1 MAGVVKKLAR
11 SLSERFASTWRLL
24 SDTTAFLSRT
34 SVFDQYERQLR
45 DMRGRLQLARDDD
58 HRAAEIRKEIVNLR
72 SSLRLQGY
80 DLSLG
85 ALELSVKGF
94 RGDASIAEGYRR
106 VVIFI
111 GSKGL
116 RVLSGD
122 GNHIELHDRLE
133 AALSGRASIEIQS
146 KHYLWYRWSQG
157 LLSLSGAATETA
169 EDFETLQAWCENP
182 ENRLNMIA
190 AMKKP

>member
-1 MAGVVKKLAR
+1 MAGVVKKLTR

-24 SDTTAFLSRT
+24 SDTTVFLSRT
-34 SVFDQYERQLR
+34 SVFVHYESQLR
-45 DMRGRLQLARDDD
+45 DLRGRLQLAHDDD
-58 HRAAEIRKEIVNLR
+58 REAAAIRKEIVELR
-72 SSLRLQGY
+72 ASLRLQGY

-111 GSKGL
+111 GTKGIKA
-116 RVLSGD
+116 LSGE

-133 AALSGRASIEIQS
+133 AALSRKTSIEIQS

-169 EDFETLQAWCENP
+169 EDFEELQAWCENP
-182 ENRLNMIA
+182 EKRLSIIA
-190 AMKKP
+190 AMKKL

>member
-34 SVFDQYERQLR
+34 SLFEHYENQLR
-45 DMRGRLQLARDDD
+45 EMRGRLQTSQNDD
-58 HRAAEIRKEIVNLR
+58 RVAAEIRKEIVELR

-94 RGDASIAEGYRR
+94 RGDASIAEGFRR
-106 VVIFI
+106 VVIFL
-111 GSKGL
+111 GEKGM
-116 RVLSGD
+116 RALSGES
-122 GNHIELHDRLE
+122 NHIELHDQLE
-133 AALSGRASIEIQS
+133 STLPSRASIEILS
-146 KHYLWYRWSQG
+146 KHYLWYRWNNG

-169 EDFETLQAWCENP
+169 DDFERLQSWCENP
-182 ENRLNMIA
+182 ENRLRLLA
-190 AMKKP
+190 TMKKL